1 MSAHILG
8 PILQDLDELIAAA
21 KRGAPGGVLTINDMA
36 GIYRRIGS
44 RHGCTPD
51 DVNRWHEQRGKLMAA

>member
-8 PILQDLDELIAAA
+8 PILRDLDELIATAQ
-21 KRGAPGGVLTINDMA
+21 RGAPGGVLTSDDMA
-36 GIYRRIGS
+36 GLFSRIGS

-51 DVNRWHEQRGKLMAA
+51 DVKRWHERRDKLMAA

>member
-1 MSAHILG
+1 MSGHILG

-21 KRGAPGGVLTINDMA
+21 QRGAPGGVLTSDDMA
-36 GIYRRIGS
+36 GLFRRIGS

-51 DVNRWHEQRGKLMAA
+51 DVKRWHERRHELMAA